1 MVNGRENGLVSGAER
16 AATRWLTVHD
26 ELLRG
31 ITHALS
37 NRIAT
42 IVASAY
48 TLEHGDVPLERSI
61 AALRTE
67 TDRMVVLLQ
76 QLRQLPERPNAEPE
90 PMTVNDICASAV
102 GVHQHHGELRDIE
115 CDIEVS
121 DDVYPVWAEPQS
133 LLHALLVALTA
144 AKRNVAP
151 GSRVLMHASGDAN
164 VVQIR
169 VVARDAASANDA
181 LNELDAEAANWLLA
195 AQGATARAVSHG
207 CELELPTLLA
217 IRKARKA

>member
-115 CDIEVS
+115 CDIEVN

-133 LLHALLVALTA
+133 LLHALLVALSA

-151 GSRVLMHASGDAN
+151 
-164 VVQIR
+164 
-169 VVARDAASANDA
+169 DAASANDA